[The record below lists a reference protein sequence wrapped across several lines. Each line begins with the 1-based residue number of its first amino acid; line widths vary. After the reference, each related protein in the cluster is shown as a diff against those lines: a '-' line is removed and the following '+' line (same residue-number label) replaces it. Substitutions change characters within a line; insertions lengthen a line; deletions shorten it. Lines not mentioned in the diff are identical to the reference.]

1 MHFCR
6 PGHSNVRHPHM
17 NQSVYYNLIVERIS
31 RAASEA
37 AICAKSI
44 DHSAL
49 SGSIR
54 EIALRNCIKPY
65 LTHSFKCG
73 TGKVVDTTGHL
84 TKQIDLLVYE
94 TKLVPPLM
102 LNEEVGIFPA
112 ECCEYAFEVKSTIT
126 AAEIRSAIEV
136 GKSIRS
142 LKRFPKTQEDGT
154 IHYEKSGLR
163 NVLFAFGSD
172 IEGDEME
179 RYLKYDATPP
189 VFTVILVLG
198 KGYWFWDE
206 GWYGITAQELP
217 DPAGLFAL
225 FIAGLTN
232 TLVAR
237 EASMRCFNPGSY
249 ILKGSFIA
257 RPYQTSAGAA

>member
-1 MHFCR
+1 
-6 PGHSNVRHPHM
+6 M

-31 RAASEA
+31 RAVSEA
-37 AICAKSI
+37 AVCAKSI

-94 TKLVPPLM
+94 TKLAPPLM

-126 AAEIRSAIEV
+126 ATEIRSAIEV
-136 GKSIRS
+136 GKSIRG
-142 LKRFPKTQEDGT
+142 LKRFPKKQEDGT
-154 IHYEKSGLR
+154 IHYEKSGLKS
-163 NVLFAFGSD
+163 VLFAFASD

-189 VFTVILVLG
+189 VFTAILVLG
-198 KGYWFWDE
+198 KGYWFWDK
-206 GWYGITAQELP
+206 GWYGISAQELQ

-225 FIAGLTN
+225 FITGFTN
-232 TLVAR
+232 TLVTR
-237 EASMRCFNPGSY
+237 EASMRWFNPGSY
-249 ILKGSFIA
+249 ILKEDILV
-257 RPYQTSAGAA
+257 RHYQTGAEPA